1 MNTRELEALLKRF
14 KFGLLS
20 KATDGDYKEADFS
33 SDRSVVIANSELNK
47 LLPADITQQRSA
59 AGFRRFIQAKGGY
72 AERRAFIDEA
82 FEPALAYID
91 SLITNSDKFSLN
103 EDSYELGERL
113 GRGGFGAVYKYHHK
127 LLDMDFAIKVFEP
140 AFASNDDK
148 IEGEKRFFREAKMLF
163 HLNHDNIVRVYDIG
177 RTGGKPFIRL
187 EFVDGRTLSKC
198 IRDMGSVSFERSKKP
213 IKGILSGLLY
223 AHENGIIHRDLKPSN
238 IMVLKDGTIKIIDF
252 GVSTYLETGDHT
264 RLTKTGEQICGGA
277 YQDPQLVSKP
287 SLRDP
292 RSDIY
297 SLGGLWFFLL
307 TNRDPSA
314 DAQRVLQNLGS
325 SMVTPA
331 QIDIILRCLN
341 SDADKRFQSCKE
353 IMDLLFPHIEANGV
367 TAVMGKS
374 SHRITDVTRRDIFR
388 HLNSGIREEYYENGY
403 HGYYE
408 FKLFGD
414 FEELEFLKR
423 LYQLDSMPSND
434 SRFPNFEAD
443 IRQHTINNEDWER
456 NWIFTDDRLGLSTGD
471 DDTLLRFLC
480 EMFHPAVRDWK
491 NDLEERVCLEALR
504 ILNSLITEDGY
515 EIYESDKISGRPVFS
530 YRYCL

>member
-1 MNTRELEALLKRF
+1 VNTTELEALLKRF
-14 KFGLLS
+14 MFGLLS
-20 KATDGDYKEADFS
+20 KATDGDYKEADFTN
-33 SDRSVVIANSELNK
+33 DRSAVLANSELNK

-103 EDSYELGERL
+103 EGSYVLGEQL
-113 GRGGFGAVYKYHHK
+113 GHGGFSTVYKYHHR

-140 AFASNDDK
+140 SFASNDDK
-148 IEGEKRFFREAKMLF
+148 VEGEKRFFREAKMLF

-187 EFVDGRTLSKC
+187 EFVEGRTLREW
-198 IRDMGSVSFERSKKP
+198 IQDMGGVSFERSKKP
-213 IKGILSGLLY
+213 IKGILSGLQY

-238 IMVLKDGTIKIIDF
+238 IMALKDGTIKIIDF
-252 GVSTYLETGDHT
+252 GISAYLETSDHT
-264 RLTKTGEQICGGA
+264 RLSKTGEQVGGGL
-277 YQDPQLVSKP
+277 YQDPRLIAQP
-287 SLRDP
+287 QMRDV

-297 SLGGLWFFLL
+297 SIGGIWYFLL
-307 TNRDPSA
+307 TNSA
-314 DAQRVLQNLGS
+314 PLPDARRILQNLGADK
-325 SMVTPA
+325 VTPA

-341 SDADKRFQSCKE
+341 LDADQRFQSCKE

-374 SHRITDVTRRDIFR
+374 SRHITYVTRRDVFR
-388 HLNSGIREEYYENGY
+388 RLSSGISVEYYENGY
-403 HGYYE
+403 HGHYG
-408 FKLFGD
+408 FKMFGD
-414 FEELEFLKR
+414 FKELEFLKR
-423 LYQLDSMPSND
+423 LYQLDSMPSTD
-434 SRFPNFEAD
+434 SRFSNFEAD
-443 IRQHTINNEDWER
+443 IRQHTVNNNDWES

-480 EMFHPAVRDWK
+480 EMFHPEVRDWR
-491 NDLEERVCLEALR
+491 NDLEERVCLEALG

-515 EIYESDKISGRPVFS
+515 EIYESHKISGRPVFS